1 MDGIGEF
8 PGTTELNWH
17 DSTDR
22 SGLDGISSSSAAAP
36 AAPVQEAK
44 RSGGGPRPT
53 LDSQPQA
60 AANTPSGNTGGTGGS
75 SVVVD
80 GATTRMTGIVRKKSG
95 TEVLDGLPANGLE
108 SQLNN
113 EFWILEFTPRQ
124 DVAAQS
130 PGSGVHTKQ
139 TYGASLASSTSNQNR
154 VSELA
159 ALERNTATVTVS
171 NKWLWWQSDASL
183 PKGTVRIGGDYQ
195 IAAS

>member
-17 DSTDR
+17 DSTD
-22 SGLDGISSSSAAAP
+22 
-36 AAPVQEAK
+36 

-108 SQLNN
+108 SQLNT
-113 EFWILEFTPRQ
+113 EFWFLEFTPRQ

-159 ALERNTATVTVS
+159 ALEGNTATVTVS

-183 PKGTVRIGGDYQ
+183 PMGTVRIGGDYQ